1 RKSALGGGF
10 ARALESSF
18 PDGAWLVD
26 LAALERGS
34 EVWPAIS
41 GGLLMPPLP
50 GVEWRI
56 QVLERLHDAR
66 AILLMDNCEHVLDP
80 IADAVTEL
88 GSTCGSLFL
97 INTSRRTLGV
107 EGEALYKVSSLDSGL
122 QNGPGQS
129 AAVALFIKRGRL
141 ASRSF

>member
-1 RKSALGGGF
+1 LAMEF
-10 ARALESSF
+10 ARSLESSF

-26 LAALERGS
+26 LSALERGS
-34 EVWPAIS
+34 EVWPAIA
-41 GGLLMPPLP
+41 GALLIPPLP

-56 QVLERLHDAR
+56 QVIERLSDAR

-107 EGEALYKVSSLDSGL
+107 EGEAIYQLSSLDSRS
-122 QNGPGQS
+122 QDHPEPS
-129 AAVALFIKRGRL
+129 TAIRLFVDRGRL
-141 ASRSF
+141 VDRRF